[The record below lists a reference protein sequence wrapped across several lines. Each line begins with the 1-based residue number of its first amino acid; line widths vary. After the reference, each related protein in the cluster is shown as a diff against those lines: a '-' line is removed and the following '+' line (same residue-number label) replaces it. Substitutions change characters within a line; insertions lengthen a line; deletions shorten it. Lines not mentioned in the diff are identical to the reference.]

1 MGEALQKRLRQSR
14 FETPVQE
21 AVLNVMV
28 TAGWLEER
36 LAEALTAH
44 GITPAQYNVLR
55 ILRGAL
61 PGGYARCEIAD
72 RALRRA
78 PDLTRLIDRLEAR
91 RLVGRMRSER
101 DRRRSVTRITR
112 RGLELLECAQQS
124 VRAAEAAIGARLTEG
139 ESRELSRL
147 CELLYDDRR

>member
-1 MGEALQKRLRQSR
+1 MGEALQKRLRQGS

-28 TAGWLEER
+28 TAGWLEEHLTGA
-36 LAEALTAH
+36 LAPH

-55 ILRGAL
+55 ILRGAR
-61 PGGYARCEIAD
+61 PGGYARCEIAA

-78 PDLTRLIDRLEAR
+78 PDLTRLIDRLEVR
-91 RLVGRMRSER
+91 RLVGRARSES

-112 RGLELLECAQQS
+112 RGLELLERAQES
-124 VRAAEAAIGARLTEG
+124 VRVTESRIAARLTER

-147 CELLYDDRR
+147 CELLYGERP